1 METYAT
7 TKGQIVIPAPLRK
20 KYGIS
25 EGTKILVFD
34 AGEFIGLR
42 PITNERIAKLR
53 GSLKGTG
60 TLQMFLDERRKDR
73 EKEDGGAQSA

>member
-20 KYGIS
+20 KFGIS

-34 AGEFIGLR
+34 AGEYIALR
-42 PITNERIAKLR
+42 PITQERISKLR
-53 GSLKGTG
+53 GSLKGKG
-60 TLQMFLDERRKDR
+60 NLQTLLEEHRKDR
-73 EKEDGGAQSA
+73 EREDDAHKGS